1 MAKSIIIV
9 GAGISGLS
17 AGYYAQLNGYNTTI
31 YEKHSIPGGLCA
43 AWKRKGYTFDI
54 SMHMLTS
61 SVSGPMHTMWKEL
74 GVIENF
80 KFHFHDHMSQ
90 IEGLGKN
97 LFLCTD
103 RKKLE
108 DQMLAIS
115 PEDAKLTRE
124 FTKLIFGPDIM
135 NAALLKPSELTT
147 ISDKLKQLFAVLPMI
162 RIFIKYNKVTI
173 QDFAARFKHPF
184 LREAVKLFIDAPGWP
199 MPQFPMAAMA
209 GFMRN
214 GVSEAGTPLGGSYQV
229 ILKIA
234 ERFKQAGGN
243 IQFNKPVSQLLIED
257 NHVVGIKLKDGSEQK
272 ADLVIWAGDG
282 HTLIFDILGGKY
294 LDDKIRNMYKNWI
307 PVKSVVQ
314 VMLGVNMDLSAEPHR
329 IICELEEPLIMA
341 GREHK
346 WMCAIHKC
354 FDPSLAPAGKS
365 VVEIW
370 FDTEYNYWEELAK
383 NRENYLAEKQ
393 RIADF
398 CIAVLEKRWPGFTS
412 KVEVIDVPTPVTYT
426 KYTGNWQ
433 GSPDGWYITPDNMQ
447 NMDAMRSLPGLE
459 KLYMVGQWT
468 VPFSGTVIAAL
479 SGRQVIQLMC
489 HKDGKKFVTQ
499 PGQ

>member
-17 AGYYAQLNGYNTTI
+17 AGYYSQLNGYNTTI

-74 GVIENF
+74 GVIENI

-97 LFLCTD
+97 LLLCTD

-124 FTKLIFGPDIM
+124 FTNLIFGPDIM

-147 ISDKLKQLFAVLPMI
+147 ISDKLKQLLAVLPMI
-162 RIFIKYNKVTI
+162 RIFIKYNKVTL

-214 GVSEAGTPLGGSYQV
+214 GVTEAGTPLGGSHQV

-234 ERFKQAGGN
+234 ERFTQVGGN

-282 HTLIFDILGGKY
+282 HTLIFDMLGGKY
-294 LDDKIRNMYKNWI
+294 LDDKIRNMYKNWM

-329 IICELEEPLIMA
+329 IICELDEPFTIA

-346 WMCAIHKC
+346 WICAIHKC

-383 NRENYLAEKQ
+383 DKENYLAEKQ

-398 CIAVLEKRWPGFTS
+398 SIAVLEKRWPGFTS

-447 NMDAMRSLPGLE
+447 KMDAMRSLPGLE

>member
-1 MAKSIIIV
+1 MATSIIIV

-17 AGYYAQLNGYNTTI
+17 AGYYAQLNGFSTTI

-90 IEGLGKN
+90 IEGKGKK

-115 PEDAKLTRE
+115 PEDARLIRE

-173 QDFAARFKHPF
+173 QDFAARFKNPF

-214 GVSEAGTPLGGSYQV
+214 GLSEAGTPLGGSYQV

-234 ERFKQAGGN
+234 ERFTQAGGN

-257 NHVVGIKLKDGSEQK
+257 NHVVGIKLKDSSEQK

-282 HTLIFDILGGKY
+282 HTLIFDMLGGKY
-294 LDDKIRNMYKNWI
+294 LDDKIRNMYKN
-307 PVKSVVQ
+307 
-314 VMLGVNMDLSAEPHR
+314 
-329 IICELEEPLIMA
+329 
-341 GREHK
+341 
-346 WMCAIHKC
+346 
-354 FDPSLAPAGKS
+354 
-365 VVEIW
+365 
-370 FDTEYNYWEELAK
+370 
-383 NRENYLAEKQ
+383 
-393 RIADF
+393 
-398 CIAVLEKRWPGFTS
+398 
-412 KVEVIDVPTPVTYT
+412 
-426 KYTGNWQ
+426 
-433 GSPDGWYITPDNMQ
+433 
-447 NMDAMRSLPGLE
+447 
-459 KLYMVGQWT
+459 
-468 VPFSGTVIAAL
+468 
-479 SGRQVIQLMC
+479 
-489 HKDGKKFVTQ
+489 
-499 PGQ
+499 